1 MPLPILLIFLAV
13 FLISSGVA
21 IFLSKKL
28 LFSVLFLA
36 VSAVGSSLVFLYLSQ
51 TLVALLQLLVFV
63 GSFSTYLVIAVAAEN
78 REEKKIDVVKFI
90 VAAVI
95 IAVGLSYFVYGVA
108 PGQANENSFSQ
119 EAQVVF
125 FDYYAPLFASVFVL
139 FAAALCSVVVL
150 KKVSKMVV

>member
-1 MPLPILLIFLAV
+1 MPLPILLIFLAIFMV
-13 FLISSGVA
+13 SSGIAV
-21 IFLSKKL
+21 FLSKRL

-36 VSAVGSSLVFLYLSQ
+36 VSAIGSSLVFLYLSQ

-63 GSFSTYLVIAVAAEN
+63 GSFSTYLVVAVAAED
-78 REEKKIDVVKFI
+78 REEKRISVLKFV

-95 IAVGLSYFVYGVA
+95 MAAGLSYFVYGVA

-119 EAQVVF
+119 VAQVVF

-139 FAAALCSVVVL
+139 FATALCSVVIL
-150 KKVSKMVV
+150 KKFSKMVV